1 MAALVAAPKRV
12 KKVVEEPETCTICSD
27 IYTAIIRKK
36 VTCKYCQAS
45 SCSKCIEQYLLSRHE
60 DAHCLHCRVNYNNNT
75 LHEICT
81 RTYLQQRFFHHR
93 QEVLV
98 NRERANLPG
107 LQQLAIDERKRRDM
121 MNDASRVNREID
133 TLKKESNNVLID
145 YNNAHID
152 YNNARAAKESVG
164 DLLKKMDDLLEKNSA
179 IRDKIRIKREEL
191 WEINYK
197 IRHVG
202 AEGEEEKKEE
212 EKKKFIRRCTRDGC
226 QGFLSTAWK
235 CGICDWYSCS
245 KCFMVKG
252 LEHDAAHECKQE
264 DVETAELIK
273 KDSKPCPN
281 CGEFITKSSGCFAAD
296 TPVLCWNGTVKM
308 SQDIQIGDELVGD
321 DGTKRT
327 VMDTL
332 TGEDTM
338 YEVKQNNGMTY
349 VVNSKHTL
357 ALKHTQTNDIRLI
370 VIDEYINLYDKEK
383 DLLVGIT
390 STGVEKSIVVH
401 SIGLGTYYGWAITG
415 NKLFQ
420 LSDGTIVKNC
430 DQMYCISCQTPW
442 SWNTGKIVTS
452 GPIHNPH
459 YYEWMKRNGG
469 TVPRN
474 PADVPCGG
482 YPGAWE
488 LRRPPKGVKIRTM
501 NSFYE
506 FHRICNE
513 LQEVSTRQYRSHLDN
528 TTTHSINVRFLLSDF
543 DEKQWGRMLAINE
556 KKRKRDTEIQ
566 EILGAFRMVA
576 VELINRIHNYN
587 NAQFRTFTD
596 LPPALAEQI
605 LTSVIVEIEALVTM
619 INSALRDVSIAYSYT
634 VPYINKV
641 LDDGDK
647 MTYYNIAV
655 KNFTEEVK
663 KRRGKKDAGDA
674 CDVSD
679 AASACD
685 THPEI
690 SPTEE
695 VQEETESTENTI
707 IEPIEDDA
715 TELQRVILESI
726 KLM

>member
-1 MAALVAAPKRV
+1 MAAPKRV
-12 KKVVEEPETCTICSD
+12 KKVVEEPEACTVCSD
-27 IYTAIIRKK
+27 IYTPIIRKK
-36 VTCKYCQAS
+36 VSCKYCKES
-45 SCSKCIEQYLLSRHE
+45 SCSKCIEQYLLGRHE

-81 RTYLQQRFFHHR
+81 RTYLQQRYFHHR

-107 LQQLAIDERKRRDM
+107 LQQAAIDERKRRDIG
-121 MNDASRVNREID
+121 NAVSRIHTEID
-133 TLKKESNNVLID
+133 TLKKQSNNILID
-145 YNNAHID
+145 YNNAHIE
-152 YNNARAAKESVG
+152 YNNARVAKEPIG
-164 DLLKKMDDLLEKNSA
+164 DLLKKMDELLAQNSD
-179 IRDKIRIKREEL
+179 IRDKIRAKKMESYDL
-191 WEINYK
+191 SYQL
-197 IRHVG
+197 RHG
-202 AEGEEEKKEE
+202 NGEGEEKKEEE
-212 EKKKFIRRCTRDGC
+212 EKKKFIRRCTRAGC

-252 LEHDAAHECKQE
+252 LEHDAAHECKKE

-281 CGEFITKSSGCFAAD
+281 CGEFITKTSG
-296 TPVLCWNGTVKM
+296 
-308 SQDIQIGDELVGD
+308 
-321 DGTKRT
+321 
-327 VMDTL
+327 
-332 TGEDTM
+332 
-338 YEVKQNNGMTY
+338 
-349 VVNSKHTL
+349 
-357 ALKHTQTNDIRLI
+357 
-370 VIDEYINLYDKEK
+370 
-383 DLLVGIT
+383 
-390 STGVEKSIVVH
+390 
-401 SIGLGTYYGWAITG
+401 
-415 NKLFQ
+415 
-420 LSDGTIVKNC
+420 C

-488 LRRPPKGVKIRTM
+488 LRRPPKGVKKRTM

-513 LQEVSTRQYRSHLDN
+513 LQEISTRQYRSHLDN
-528 TTTHSINVRFLLSDF
+528 ATTHSINVRFLLGDF

-576 VELINRIHNYN
+576 VELINRIHNYHD
-587 NAQFRTFTD
+587 ATFHTFTE
-596 LPPALAEQI
+596 LPPDLAENI
-605 LTSVIVEIEALVTM
+605 LAGVNVEVDALVTM

-634 VPYINKV
+634 VPFINTV
-641 LDDGDK
+641 SHEQDH
-647 MTYYNIAV
+647 MAYYHVAV

-663 KRRGKKDAGDA
+663 KRRGKKDA
-674 CDVSD
+674 SD
-679 AASACD
+679 AAAI
-685 THPEI
+685 PM
-690 SPTEE
+690 EE
-695 VQEETESTENTI
+695 PVEQEEPVEDEYKSPEENEV
-707 IEPIEDDA
+707 IEPSADDA
-715 TELQRVILESI
+715 AKDLQRAILESI
-726 KLM
+726 RHM